1 LTESGYRTHGLCYVG
16 SMMEILLNRAVL
28 ALLVFNVLAGSLFVG
43 GALLVS
49 FMRSFGT
56 TPSQLGLILGVSWVA
71 SVLGSLVGGALADR
85 VGPRRTVVLT
95 TGMVAVSLLGMAL
108 SRHWLQAGASHLLG
122 MGAQA
127 ALFPAAVVL
136 LKGAVGD
143 KVGSPL
149 GFLNTAF
156 SVIAIPGAA
165 LTGWVVERHGWG
177 VLFLGKF
184 ATYLVALPLLVLLLP
199 EVRGQADEQDEPG
212 GAWLEALSHLP
223 LLLVCISVFAVTV
236 GGYVHA
242 YYPYFVQ
249 ERFAADVRG
258 LALFDSLYNAVW
270 TLSNWPAGVLAD
282 RVGRGRVALA
292 GYGVTGVAWFLF
304 PLAPSLLA
312 TYLLYSLY
320 CLGNSLGFYASVF
333 ALDVAPERF
342 KGRAVGLFDAA
353 MYSGSALGDG
363 AGGLLWQRWGA
374 GFSFALAGGAYLL
387 GAVLLALGGRRDRR
401 GRGSS

>member
-1 LTESGYRTHGLCYVG
+1 MGVLR
-16 SMMEILLNRAVL
+16 NRAVL
-28 ALLVFNVLAGSLFVG
+28 AFLLFNVLAGILFVG

-56 TPSQLGLILGVSWVA
+56 TPSQLGLILGAGWGA
-71 SVLGSLVGGALADR
+71 SVLGALSGGVLADR
-85 VGPRRTVVLT
+85 IGPRRTVLLT
-95 TGMVAVSLLGMAL
+95 ATVVALALLGKAL
-108 SRHWLQAGASHLLG
+108 SRHWLQAGTCHLLG

-143 KVGSPL
+143 EVGSPL

-165 LTGWVVERHGWG
+165 LTGWVVERQGWS

-184 ATYLVALPLLVLLLP
+184 ATYLVALALLVLLLP
-199 EVRGQADEQDEPG
+199 EVTGRAEEQNETG
-212 GAWLEALSHLP
+212 GTWLEALSHPP
-223 LLLVCISVFAVTV
+223 LLLVCASVFAVTV

-270 TLSNWPAGVLAD
+270 MLSNWPAGVLAD

-304 PLAPSLLA
+304 PLAPSLLV

-333 ALDVAPERF
+333 ASDVAPERF

-363 AGGLLWQRWGA
+363 AGGTLWQRWGA
-374 GFSFALAGGAYLL
+374 GFSFALAGGAYFVGALL
-387 GAVLLALGGRRDRR
+387 LMLGGRETRK
-401 GRGSS
+401 SSTEVKSRSI

>member
-1 LTESGYRTHGLCYVG
+1 LRALR
-16 SMMEILLNRAVL
+16 NRVVL
-28 ALLVFNVLAGSLFVG
+28 AFLLFNVLAGILFVG

-56 TPSQLGLILGVSWVA
+56 TPSQLGLILGAGWGA
-71 SVLGSLVGGALADR
+71 SVLGALSGGALADR
-85 VGPRRTVVLT
+85 IGPRRTVLLT
-95 TGMVAVSLLGMAL
+95 TAVVAGALLGKAL
-108 SRHWLQAGASHLLG
+108 SRHWLQAGICHLLG

-127 ALFPAAVVL
+127 ALFPSAVVL
-136 LKGAVGD
+136 LKGTVEEE
-143 KVGSPL
+143 VGSSL

-156 SVIAIPGAA
+156 SVIAIPGAV
-165 LTGWVVERHGWG
+165 LTGWVVGRHGWS

-184 ATYLVALPLLVLLLP
+184 ATYLVVLPLLVLLLP
-199 EVRGQADEQDEPG
+199 EIIGRAGKQEEARGV
-212 GAWLEALSHLP
+212 WLEALAHPP
-223 LLLVCISVFAVTV
+223 LLLVCASVFVVTV

-249 ERFAADVRG
+249 ERFAADVSG

-270 TLSNWPAGVLAD
+270 MLSNWPAGVLAD
-282 RVGRGRVALA
+282 RVGRGRVALM

-304 PLAPSLLA
+304 PFAPSLLV

-363 AGGLLWQRWGA
+363 AGGLLWQHWGA
-374 GFSFALAGGAYLL
+374 RFSFVLAGGAYLFGTL
-387 GAVLLALGGRRDRR
+387 LLALGGRETHRED
-401 GRGSS
+401 GRS

>member
-1 LTESGYRTHGLCYVG
+1 
-16 SMMEILLNRAVL
+16 
-28 ALLVFNVLAGSLFVG
+28 
-43 GALLVS
+43 
-49 FMRSFGT
+49 
-56 TPSQLGLILGVSWVA
+56 
-71 SVLGSLVGGALADR
+71 
-85 VGPRRTVVLT
+85 
-95 TGMVAVSLLGMAL
+95 
-108 SRHWLQAGASHLLG
+108 

-127 ALFPAAVVL
+127 ALFPSAVVL
-136 LKGAVGD
+136 LKGTVEEE
-143 KVGSPL
+143 VGSSL

-156 SVIAIPGAA
+156 SVIAIPGAV
-165 LTGWVVERHGWG
+165 LTGWVVGRHGWS

-184 ATYLVALPLLVLLLP
+184 ATYLVVLPLLVLLLP
-199 EVRGQADEQDEPG
+199 EIIGRAGKQEEARGV
-212 GAWLEALSHLP
+212 WLEALAHPP
-223 LLLVCISVFAVTV
+223 LLLVCASVFVVTV

-249 ERFAADVRG
+249 ERFAADVSG

-270 TLSNWPAGVLAD
+270 MLSNWPAGVLAD
-282 RVGRGRVALA
+282 RVGRGRVALM

-304 PLAPSLLA
+304 PFAPSLLV

-363 AGGLLWQRWGA
+363 AGGLLWQHWGA
-374 GFSFALAGGAYLL
+374 RFSFVLAGGAYLFGTL
-387 GAVLLALGGRRDRR
+387 LLALGGRETHRED
-401 GRGSS
+401 GRS